1 MIDSYRI
8 REPQNTFEVRK
19 KQIQERLPELFREQ
33 FPSLTI
39 EILFDGE
46 EYPETIA
53 QMIEHQHISYVFSCI
68 GMKSQEQILVDIWS
82 YLPDSQRVVGLGVG
96 SSIDYLLGLQKR
108 APAVMQKF

>member
-1 MIDSYRI
+1 MAELSRKSILMIDSYRI

-68 GMKSQEQILVDIWS
+68 GMKTQEQRLLEIFAHI
-82 YLPDSQRVVGLGVG
+82 PDDYPVV
-96 SSIDYLLGLQKR
+96 
-108 APAVMQKF
+108 